1 MRINFECSGGYLNLQ
16 LKYHVDTNELPR
28 ELAEEL
34 LGLVESSGVFDFQ
47 QDSTSTGFPDAIS
60 YKLSISQGGK
70 TKSLMVNDATAG
82 TLHPLLARLYQLA
95 LYERRKAG

>member
-16 LKYHVDTNELPR
+16 LRYHVDTDELPR

-34 LGLVESSGVFDFQ
+34 LGLVESSGFFNFQ
-47 QDSTSTGFPDAIS
+47 QGPTSAGFPDAIS

-70 TKSLMVNDATAG
+70 TVSLMVNDATAG

-95 LYERRKAG
+95 LYERRKTR